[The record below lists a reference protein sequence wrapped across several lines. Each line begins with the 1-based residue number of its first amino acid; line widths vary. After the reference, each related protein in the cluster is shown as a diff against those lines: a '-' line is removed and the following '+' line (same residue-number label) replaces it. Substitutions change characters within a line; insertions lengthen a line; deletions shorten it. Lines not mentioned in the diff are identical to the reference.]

1 MKIAPVVLAG
11 GKPGPFEKITGQL
24 PKTYVKIGGKRLY
37 QYPADILA
45 RLFGRVYV
53 ATQAPEE
60 KPYTYIEEP
69 GRGIEEAL
77 SAVESFLG
85 AETHVLVAYG
95 DVYVE
100 EGAYRAVVEGAV
112 TAGADGALLA
122 VPRRATRGYGV
133 VETKA
138 GGILAKIGGE
148 GQWIFGGVALLP
160 RGIVKDAAS
169 LYDAL
174 NAAAQRMKIV
184 VVPWGG
190 VWHDVNHPEDL
201 IQLLEHVAPRR
212 TYIAEAKVSPTA
224 VVEGPVVIEEGAE
237 IDHYA
242 VVKGPAYVGRDVFI
256 GSHALIRNYAYIEE
270 GSVVGSSAEV
280 SHSLI
285 CEKATVGRASFIS
298 YSVVGPDAVV
308 EPNVV
313 TMSVLREGRE
323 RLEPI
328 EVRDKKFYKLGALIP
343 RGARI
348 PAGTIL
354 PPGHGW

>member
-11 GKPGPFEKITGQL
+11 GKPGPFEKITGHL
-24 PKTYVKIGGKRLY
+24 PKTYVKVGGKRLY
-37 QYPADILA
+37 QYSADSLA
-45 RLFGRVYV
+45 KLFGKVYV
-53 ATQAPEE
+53 ATPAPEE

-69 GRGIEEAL
+69 GRGVEQAL
-77 SAVESFLG
+77 AVAESYLG
-85 AETHVLVAYG
+85 AETHILVAYG

-100 EGAYRAVVEGAV
+100 EGAYRAVVESTVA
-112 TAGADGALLA
+112 AGADGALLA
-122 VPRRATRGYGV
+122 VPMRATKGYGV

-138 GGILAKIGGE
+138 GGLLARIGGE

-160 RGIVKDAAS
+160 RGLLKNAAS

-174 NAAAQRMKIV
+174 NEAAQKMKIV

-201 IQLLEHVAPRR
+201 LQLLEHVAPRR
-212 TYIAEAKVSPTA
+212 TYIAEAKISPTA
-224 VVEGPVVIEEGAE
+224 VVEGPVVVEEGAE

-242 VVKGPAYVGRDVFI
+242 VVKGPAYVGRNVFI
-256 GSHALIRNYAYIEE
+256 GSHALIRNYTYIEE

-285 CEKATVGRASFIS
+285 CEKATVGRAAFIS
-298 YSVVGPDAVV
+298 YSVVGPEAVV

-328 EVRDKKFYKLGALIP
+328 EVRGKKFYKLGTLIP
-343 RGARI
+343 RNTRI